1 MHITTIQIHQPAGL
15 LRIRIDG
22 DLEGWCPGVPAASS
36 QEITQRYVDVLIGED
51 PINRER
57 IWQAMVEID
66 LSHHTVLRGY
76 IDVALW
82 DMVSKHADLP
92 IYRHIGGF
100 RDRVPAYKRGRAD
113 FETEQVVNEAVQ
125 ARDDGFFGYKITC
138 RPGPDAMTQLC
149 RDIRRNAGP
158 DFYLMLD
165 GGQQYDIAEAIR
177 IGHTLDETDAYCF
190 DQPRPNGD
198 FTGSK
203 QVADEI
209 DTPVTMGAVTLL
221 NASQMLTAQAADMV
235 CMGTPSCGGIT
246 DALKIARCAEAFG
259 VHCHPMGTGIACG
272 FAHAH
277 LLGAIKNG
285 PFYEVDCV
293 EPQAEPIG
301 SEVRV
306 EDGHLLV
313 PSGAGLGFEPDWTE
327 IERRTDDVI
336 SA

>member
-15 LRIRIDG
+15 LRIRTDG
-22 DLEGWCPGVPAASS
+22 DMEGWCPGVPAASS
-36 QEITQRYVDVLIGED
+36 QEIAQRYADVLIGED

-57 IWQAMVEID
+57 IWQAMVQID

-82 DMVSKHADLP
+82 DLVGKQAGLP

-100 RDRVPAYKRGRAD
+100 RDRAPTYKRGNAD
-113 FETEQVVNEAVQ
+113 LEAAQIVQEAVQ
-125 ARDDGFFGYKITC
+125 ARDGGFFGYKITC
-138 RPGPDAMTQLC
+138 HSAPDAMIQLC
-149 RDIRRNAGP
+149 RDIRQATGP
-158 DFYLMLD
+158 DFHLMLD
-165 GGQQYDIAEAIR
+165 GGQQYDIAEAVR
-177 IGHTLDETDAYCF
+177 VGHGLDETNAYCF
-190 DQPRPNGD
+190 DQPRPDGD
-198 FTGSK
+198 FTGTK

-235 CMGTPSCGGIT
+235 RMGTPSCGGIT

-259 VHCHPMGTGIACG
+259 VHCLPVGTGIACG

-285 PFYEVDCV
+285 PFYEAECV
-293 EPQAEPIG
+293 EPQTEPIG
-301 SEVRV
+301 NKVRV
-306 EDGHLLV
+306 EEGHLLV
-313 PSGAGLGFEPDWTE
+313 PTGTGLGFEPDWTE
-327 IERRTDDVI
+327 IERRTHDVI